1 MFCEAPILIA
11 EDNLY
16 LSLDL
21 SIAVEE
27 MDGRV
32 VGPASSVAEAL
43 TLLARNEIAGA
54 IVDFQLADHDA
65 SPLARQLAERHVPF
79 VIHTATAIPLLI
91 GQIHPEVPILM
102 KPLQASAVLTCLLGE
117 IRKAQASRLPT
128 AGQPAALR
136 TDMR

>member
-1 MFCEAPILIA
+1 MFSEAPILIA

-43 TLLARNEIAGA
+43 TLLAQHEVAAA
-54 IVDFQLADHDA
+54 IVDFQLLDHDA
-65 SPLARQLAERHVPF
+65 VVLARHLADRRVPF
-79 VIHTATAIPLLI
+79 VIHTANTLPPIIAEL
-91 GQIHPEVPILM
+91 HPEVPVLM
-102 KPLQASAVLTCLLGE
+102 KPLQPHAVLTCLLGE
-117 IRKAQASRLPT
+117 MRRVRPFSLHNNEAQFST
-128 AGQPAALR
+128 
-136 TDMR
+136 